1 MQPVLAKRV
10 FFCFVGFLKF
20 CEKTPQHPPISP
32 TIPLLIGNLAGWVL
46 GWVLEKHPPINFSLS
61 IAVLRD
67 LGGSWGVFRKNSFRE
82 KIPPQN
88 GGRIGISPHHLL
100 AAFYEHA
107 MLRFR
112 REAAALEVVENR
124 NRCFAFESWNANGR
138 EKLIPN
144 SYDF

>member
-1 MQPVLAKRV
+1 MNCIPESWRKLSPNGWVFGGVL
-10 FFCFVGFLKF
+10 
-20 CEKTPQHPPISP
+20 
-32 TIPLLIGNLAGWVL
+32 GWVL

-67 LGGSWGVFRKNSFRE
+67 SGGSWGVFRKNFFRE

-88 GGRIGISPHHLL
+88 GGRIGISPHHLP

-107 MLRFR
+107 MLRLR

-124 NRCFAFESWNANGR
+124 NRCLAFESWNANGR